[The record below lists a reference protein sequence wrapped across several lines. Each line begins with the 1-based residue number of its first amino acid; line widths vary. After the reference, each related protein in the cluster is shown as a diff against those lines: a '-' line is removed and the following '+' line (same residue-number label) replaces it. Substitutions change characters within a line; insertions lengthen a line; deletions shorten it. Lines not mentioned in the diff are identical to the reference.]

1 VKLNRN
7 KEAKAIYRKMLNNFE
22 DNNRQKEVE
31 TLLGNLM

>member
-22 DNNRQKEVE
+22 DSNRQKEVE
-31 TLLGNLM
+31 ALLGNLM